1 MICYFKFSAFNPF
14 SYLFMKEFQRI
25 KKSIKSGESKEESG
39 KAIWTNLENGQIIE
53 DIESISFIEKGSHSF
68 KESYGLK
75 EFISHIQSQST
86 VLEVL
91 LVQVKTIVSILT
103 KYDSIEGMEESINQ
117 ILQYDSSL
125 NSNIADIIELFD
137 QTTQTK
143 TYSLSK
149 FDSTLVRT
157 IEDAQGIICL
167 WKQSPLS
174 PLFNAV

>member
-1 MICYFKFSAFNPF
+1 
-14 SYLFMKEFQRI
+14 MKEFQRI

-39 KAIWTNLENGQIIE
+39 KVIWTNPENGQIIE
-53 DIESISFIEKGSHSF
+53 YIKSLSFIEKGSHSF

-86 VLEVL
+86 ILDVL

-103 KYDSIEGMEESINQ
+103 KYDSIEGMEESTNQ
-117 ILQYDSSL
+117 ILQSDSRL
-125 NSNIADIIELFD
+125 NNNIAEIIELFD
-137 QTTQTK
+137 ETSQTK

-149 FDSTLVRT
+149 IDSTLVRT
-157 IEDAQGIICL
+157 IEEAQDIICL

-174 PLFNAV
+174 PLFDAV